1 MGSTEVFST
10 AAVAAP
16 HQSAAEAGR
25 NVLAMGGNAIEAMVA
40 MAATIAVVYPHMNSI
55 GGDGFWLLREP
66 KGRVRAF
73 EACGPAG
80 AKATIA
86 RYQRRE
92 YEVLPPRGA
101 DAALTVPGAI
111 GGWAMALDYARSIGG
126 RLTLRDLLSDAI
138 RHARE
143 GVPVSPS
150 QARTQPDLGPLAQA
164 PGFAEVYLREGK
176 IPAQG
181 TVLRYE
187 ALAATLDHL
196 AQQGIDDFY
205 RGDIGREIAYDLE
218 RIGSPVTRE
227 DLRRFEAK
235 VREPLA
241 LKLEG
246 RTHYNFPP
254 PTQGLAS
261 LLILGIF
268 ERLGVTKPESFAQT
282 HGLVEATKR
291 AFAIRDRI
299 CIDPAFSE
307 ARPLEALEAK
317 AIAREAALI
326 DMGRAAPFPL
336 PPAKGD
342 TIWMGAVDRDGY
354 AVSYIQSTYWEYGS
368 GCLLPRTGVLMQNRG
383 ISFSLD
389 PRSVNPL
396 SPGRK
401 PFHTLNPALAAFND
415 GRVMPYGTMGGDGQP
430 QVQAQLFTRVNYGM
444 GLAEAL
450 DAPRFVLG
458 RTWGAASTSLA
469 MEEEFDPSIVRALE
483 KAGHELSVQP
493 RSDAFGHAG
502 ALIRYPRGR
511 VEAAHD
517 PRADGGAMGL

>member
-25 NVLAMGGNAIEAMVA
+25 NVLARGGNAIEAMVA

-92 YEVLPPRGA
+92 YEVLPTRGP

-150 QARTQPDLGPLAQA
+150 QARTQPDLGRLAQA

-196 AQQGIDDFY
+196 AQQGLDDFY
-205 RGDIGREIAYDLE
+205 RGDIGREIAHDLE

-235 VREPLA
+235 VRKPLA

-268 ERLGVTKPESFAQT
+268 DRLGVTKPESFAQT